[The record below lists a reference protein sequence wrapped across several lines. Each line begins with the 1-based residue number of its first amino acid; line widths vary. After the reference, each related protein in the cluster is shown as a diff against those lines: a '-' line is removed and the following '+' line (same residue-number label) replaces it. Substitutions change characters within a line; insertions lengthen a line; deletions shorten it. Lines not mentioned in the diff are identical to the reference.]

1 LEELSLTQHLGQGFN
16 DVYIVLDLMGTD
28 LQRLIDS
35 KIELDDRKIKHIVYQ
50 ITLGLIRMH
59 TAKVLHRDLKP
70 GNILIDAEWN
80 VKIADL
86 GLATGEGGGNLT
98 EYVVTRWY
106 RSPELLLGMKDYGEG
121 VDIWR

>member
-1 LEELSLTQHLGQGFN
+1 M
-16 DVYIVLDLMGTD
+16 DLMGTD